1 MSVTW
6 TVNNLDFHK
15 SLSGKSDV
23 VFNIHWN
30 CEDKDS
36 DGNTGR
42 VYGTVAIPTD
52 DLSSFTAYADIKETQ
67 AIKWAKDAL
76 GSERVSELESL
87 VAAEIAE
94 KATPKQGSGI
104 PW

>member
-1 MSVTW
+1 MAATW
-6 TVNNLDFHK
+6 TVNNLDFYK

-23 VFNIHWN
+23 VFNVHWN

-67 AIKWAKDAL
+67 AVKWAKDAL
-76 GSERVSELESL
+76 GSNEVTSIESN
-87 VAAEIAE
+87 VANQIAE
-94 KATPKQGSGI
+94 KATPKEDLGV